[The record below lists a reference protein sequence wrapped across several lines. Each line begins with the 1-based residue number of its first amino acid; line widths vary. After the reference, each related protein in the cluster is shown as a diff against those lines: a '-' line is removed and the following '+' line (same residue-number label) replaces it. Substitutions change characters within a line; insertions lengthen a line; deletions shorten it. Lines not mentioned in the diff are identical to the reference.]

1 MRKAFTVMAMAT
13 ALMLSALAPA
23 IASSTIVPGHQTDD
37 GSIPE
42 GTVNGRYTALYAWDA
57 NGDWY
62 FDLGD
67 GREQGTVGSVDE
79 LDDSTL
85 TVCDYVVVYRGDFE
99 GTPFLANGWI
109 RNNIRCSGYA
119 YSRTQ
124 TFNTLYVH
132 ETDHRWSEDLEPI
145 WGTWGIA
152 VDAVG
157 GVGNVANPQHPVNQ

>member
-1 MRKAFTVMAMAT
+1 MRKTFTVMAMAT
-13 ALMLSALAPA
+13 ALMHSALAPA
-23 IASSTIVPGHQTDD
+23 IASSTIVPGHQPDD

-42 GTVNGRYTALYAWDA
+42 GTVNGKYTSLYAWDA

-67 GREQGTVGSVDE
+67 GREQGTVGSVEE
-79 LDDSTL
+79 LDDTTL

-109 RNNIRCSGYA
+109 RNNIKCSGHA

-132 ETDHRWSEDLEPI
+132 ETDRRWSEDLEPI